1 MAEILIDFSGSG
13 YVQIFVEE
21 GETINDLEKLSNEEL
36 IGRILEFSDLIDL
49 IDDNNIEVD
58 DIKE

>member
-1 MAEILIDFSGSG
+1 MAEILVDFSGSG
-13 YVQIFVEE
+13 YVPIFVVE
-21 GETINDLEKLSNEEL
+21 GETMKALEKLSNEEL
-36 IGRILEFSDLIDL
+36 VGRILEFSDLLNL